1 MSYLSSILKRCE
13 NMAFSELIGQNEA
26 KERLGASL
34 LSEPGHAFLL
44 VGPSGVGKKTLARE
58 FAKGLLCSHPTKDG
72 GCGKC
77 PNCTYISAGTHP
89 DYKEL
94 LLPSGEKNIKVAD
107 VRSKILSDVG
117 IMSQIAERKVY
128 LIDADGLAEEPPKH
142 VVFLLTVS
150 DESKLL
156 PTILSRTVSVRLL
169 PNKEEEVYEVLRKR
183 NEELSEEDAK
193 LYAKFSNGVIGYAL
207 GLSESNWLISDWE
220 EVSDLILRLPE
231 ISRTELL
238 TDVYNFFDEEREHFP
253 DILSLMSMVYDEMAI
268 CATVPDSPCLHGEQ
282 KKDKMVTVIKQ
293 NHFDAAKIA
302 NLAYATPAL
311 AVLIC
316 GTVLGEGLHLSS
328 FAGLGLILLGFFV
341 QKRFER
347 KKSF

>member
-1 MSYLSSILKRCE
+1 MSCRSSISKRCE

-26 KERLGASL
+26 KQRLGASL

-44 VGPSGVGKKTLARE
+44 VGPSGVGKKTLGRE

-128 LIDADGLAEEPPKH
+128 LIDADGLAEEGQNALLKTLEEPPKH
-142 VVFLLTVS
+142 VVFILTVS

-156 PTILSRTVSVRLL
+156 PTILSRTVTVRLL

-183 NEELSEEDAK
+183 NEELSEEDAR

-220 EVSDLILRLPE
+220 EVSDLILRLHE

-238 TDVYNFFDEEREHFP
+238 TDVYSFFDEEREHFP

-282 KKDKMVTVIKQ
+282 KKDKMVTVIKK
-293 NHFDAAKIA
+293 NHLDAAKIA
-302 NLAYATPAL
+302 KCNAILTTAQKAFMANGNFEMIVCRMLLAL
-311 AVLIC
+311 
-316 GTVLGEGLHLSS
+316 
-328 FAGLGLILLGFFV
+328 
-341 QKRFER
+341 
-347 KKSF
+347 KKENSNG